1 MKYLEAVREEIALD
15 YLPLGHVRD
24 LAGAALRRAH
34 EAHEQGFEAEAT
46 ELARFYV
53 DASQWLGSARRVE

>member
-1 MKYLEAVREEIALD
+1 MTYLEAVREAIACGD
-15 YLPLGHVRD
+15 IPEGQVR
-24 LAGAALRRAH
+24 AQATMALRRAL
-34 EAHEQGFEAEAT
+34 EAQERGSEHEAT